1 MISVV
6 LVDDEQALRR
16 GIRFILEG
24 AADIGVVAEASNG
37 RDGVARVLDLRPD
50 VVLMDIRMPV
60 MDGIEAA
67 GQLQASAPDTPVVM
81 LTAFDTDEFIVDA
94 LHAGAMGFLLKTI
107 EPEGLVSAVRA
118 VAAGQQLLSPK
129 ALKNLLAL
137 KRPEPAPTTAATAPE
152 PRPLGGLSQREN
164 DVAQLVAQG
173 LDNQEI
179 ADQLYVSVTTV
190 KTHIKHILDKLGGTN
205 RVHIAIAVLESR

>member
-24 AADIGVVAEASNG
+24 AADIEVLAEASNG
-37 RDGVARVLDLRPD
+37 REGVARVTDLRPD

-67 GQLQASAPDTPVVM
+67 GQLRASAPDIPVVM

-118 VAAGQQLLSPK
+118 AATGQQLLSPQ

-137 KRPEPAPTTAATAPE
+137 K
-152 PRPLGGLSQREN
+152 LS
-164 DVAQLVAQG
+164 L
-173 LDNQEI
+173 I
-179 ADQLYVSVTTV
+179 
-190 KTHIKHILDKLGGTN
+190 HI
-205 RVHIAIAVLESR
+205 

>member
-24 AADIGVVAEASNG
+24 AADIEVVAEAGNG

-67 GQLQASAPDTPVVM
+67 GKLRASAPDIPVVM

-107 EPEGLVSAVRA
+107 DPEGLVSAVRA

-137 KRPEPAPTTAATAPE
+137 KHPEPTPAAEVRE
-152 PRPLGGLSQREN
+152 PHPLEELSEREN
-164 DVAQLVAQG
+164 EVAELVAQG

-179 ADQLYVSVTTV
+179 AGQLYVSVTTV

>member
-24 AADIGVVAEASNG
+24 APDIEVVAEASNG

-67 GQLQASAPDTPVVM
+67 GKLRASAPDIPVVM

-94 LHAGAMGFLLKTI
+94 LHAGALGFLLKTI

-137 KRPEPAPTTAATAPE
+137 KRPEPAPAAKAPE
-152 PRPLGGLSQREN
+152 PSPLEELSEREN
-164 DVAQLVAQG
+164 EVAQLVAQG

-179 ADQLYVSVTTV
+179 AGQLYVSVTTV

>member
-24 AADIGVVAEASNG
+24 APDIEVVAEASNG
-37 RDGVARVLDLRPD
+37 RDGVARVLDLQPD

-67 GQLQASAPDTPVVM
+67 GKLRASAPETPVVM

-129 ALKNLLAL
+129 ALHNLLAL
-137 KRPEPAPTTAATAPE
+137 KTPEPSPAAE
-152 PRPLGGLSQREN
+152 PCPLEGLSQRE
-164 DVAQLVAQG
+164 DEVAQLVAQG

-179 ADQLYVSVTTV
+179 AGQLYVSVTTV

>member
-24 AADIGVVAEASNG
+24 AADIEVVAEASNG

-67 GQLQASAPDTPVVM
+67 GQLRASAPDIPVVM

-137 KRPEPAPTTAATAPE
+137 KRPEPAPAAKAPE

>member
-24 AADIGVVAEASNG
+24 ASDIEVVAEASNG
-37 RDGVARVLDLRPD
+37 RDGVARVTDLRPD

-67 GQLQASAPDTPVVM
+67 GQLRASAPDIPVVM

-129 ALKNLLAL
+129 ALHNLLAL
-137 KRPEPAPTTAATAPE
+137 KTPEPAPAAE
-152 PRPLGGLSQREN
+152 PCPLEGLSQREN
-164 DVAQLVAQG
+164 EVAQLVAQG

-179 ADQLYVSVTTV
+179 AGQLYVSVTTV
-190 KTHIKHILDKLGGTN
+190 KTHVKHILDKLGGTN

>member
-24 AADIGVVAEASNG
+24 AADIEVVAEASNG

-67 GQLQASAPDTPVVM
+67 GQLRASAPDIPVVM

-118 VAAGQQLLSPK
+118 AATGQQLLSPQ

-137 KRPEPAPTTAATAPE
+137 KRPEPAPAAE
-152 PRPLGGLSQREN
+152 PCPLDGLSQREN

>member
-24 AADIGVVAEASNG
+24 APDIEVVAEASNG

-67 GQLQASAPDTPVVM
+67 GKLRASAPDIPVVM

-137 KRPEPAPTTAATAPE
+137 KRPEPAPAAKAPE

>member
-1 MISVV
+1 
-6 LVDDEQALRR
+6 
-16 GIRFILEG
+16 
-24 AADIGVVAEASNG
+24 
-37 RDGVARVLDLRPD
+37 
-50 VVLMDIRMPV
+50 
-60 MDGIEAA
+60 
-67 GQLQASAPDTPVVM
+67 
-81 LTAFDTDEFIVDA
+81 VDA

-137 KRPEPAPTTAATAPE
+137 KRPEPAPAAKAPE
-152 PRPLGGLSQREN
+152 PSPLEELSEREN
-164 DVAQLVAQG
+164 EVAQLVAQG

-179 ADQLYVSVTTV
+179 AGQLYVSVTTV

>member
-24 AADIGVVAEASNG
+24 ASDIEVVAEASNG
-37 RDGVARVLDLRPD
+37 RDGVARVTDLRPD

-67 GQLQASAPDTPVVM
+67 GQLRASAPDIPVVM

-118 VAAGQQLLSPK
+118 VAAGQQLLSPQ
-129 ALKNLLAL
+129 ALRNLLAL
-137 KRPEPAPTTAATAPE
+137 KRPEPTPAAEVHE
-152 PRPLGGLSQREN
+152 PRPLEELSEREN
-164 DVAQLVAQG
+164 EVAQLVAQG

-179 ADQLYVSVTTV
+179 AGQLYVSVTTV

>member
-24 AADIGVVAEASNG
+24 AADIEVVAEASNG

-67 GQLQASAPDTPVVM
+67 GKLRASAPDIPVVM

-118 VAAGQQLLSPK
+118 AATGQQLLSPQ

-137 KRPEPAPTTAATAPE
+137 KRPEPAPAAKAPE
-152 PRPLGGLSQREN
+152 PCPLEGLSQREN

-179 ADQLYVSVTTV
+179 AGQLYVSVTTV

>member
-24 AADIGVVAEASNG
+24 AADIEVVAEASNG

-67 GQLQASAPDTPVVM
+67 GKLRASAPDIPVVM

-118 VAAGQQLLSPK
+118 VAAGQQLLSPQ

-137 KRPEPAPTTAATAPE
+137 KRPEPAPTTAAKAPE
-152 PRPLGGLSQREN
+152 PSPLEELSEREN
-164 DVAQLVAQG
+164 EVAQLVAQG

-205 RVHIAIAVLESR
+205 RVHIAIAVLESC

>member
-24 AADIGVVAEASNG
+24 ASDIEVVAEASNG
-37 RDGVARVLDLRPD
+37 RDGVARVTDLRPD

-67 GQLQASAPDTPVVM
+67 GQLRASAPDIPVVM

-129 ALKNLLAL
+129 ALHNLLAL
-137 KRPEPAPTTAATAPE
+137 KTPEPSPAAE
-152 PRPLGGLSQREN
+152 PCPLEGLSQREN
-164 DVAQLVAQG
+164 EVAQLVAQG

-179 ADQLYVSVTTV
+179 AEQLYVSVATV

>member
-24 AADIGVVAEASNG
+24 AADIEVVAEAGNG
-37 RDGVARVLDLRPD
+37 RDGVARVLDLQPD

-67 GQLQASAPDTPVVM
+67 GQLRASAPETPVVM

-118 VAAGQQLLSPK
+118 AATGQQLLSPK

-137 KRPEPAPTTAATAPE
+137 KRPEPTPAAEVRE
-152 PRPLGGLSQREN
+152 PRPLEELSEREN
-164 DVAQLVAQG
+164 EVAELVAQG

-179 ADQLYVSVTTV
+179 AGQLYVSVTTV

>member
-24 AADIGVVAEASNG
+24 APDIEVVAEASNG
-37 RDGVARVLDLRPD
+37 RDGVARVTDLRPD

-67 GQLQASAPDTPVVM
+67 GQLRASAPDIPVVM
-81 LTAFDTDEFIVDA
+81 LTAFDTDAFIVDA
-94 LHAGAMGFLLKTI
+94 LRAGAMGFLLKTI

-118 VAAGQQLLSPK
+118 AATGQQLLSPQ

-137 KRPEPAPTTAATAPE
+137 KRPELEPAEVEVLE
-152 PRPLGGLSQREN
+152 PRPLEGLSQREN
-164 DVAQLVAQG
+164 EVAQLVAQG

>member
-24 AADIGVVAEASNG
+24 APDIEVVAEASNG
-37 RDGVARVLDLRPD
+37 RDGVARVLDLCPD

-67 GQLQASAPDTPVVM
+67 GHLRTSAPDIPVVM

-137 KRPEPAPTTAATAPE
+137 KRPEPAPAAKAPE
-152 PRPLGGLSQREN
+152 PCPLEELSEREN
-164 DVAQLVAQG
+164 EVAQLVAQG

-179 ADQLYVSVTTV
+179 AGQLYVSVTTV

>member
-24 AADIGVVAEASNG
+24 ASDIEVVAEASNG
-37 RDGVARVLDLRPD
+37 RDGVARVTDLRPD

-67 GQLQASAPDTPVVM
+67 GQLRASAPDIPVVM

-129 ALKNLLAL
+129 ALHNLLAL
-137 KRPEPAPTTAATAPE
+137 KTPEPSPAAE
-152 PRPLGGLSQREN
+152 PCPLEGLSQREN
-164 DVAQLVAQG
+164 EVAQLVAQG

-179 ADQLYVSVTTV
+179 AEQLYVSVTTV

>member
-24 AADIGVVAEASNG
+24 ASDIEVVAEASNG
-37 RDGVARVLDLRPD
+37 RDGVARVTDLRPD

-67 GQLQASAPDTPVVM
+67 GQLRASAPDIPVVM

-94 LHAGAMGFLLKTI
+94 LRAGAMGFLLKTI

-118 VAAGQQLLSPK
+118 AATGQQLLSPQ

-137 KRPEPAPTTAATAPE
+137 KRPEPEPAAE
-152 PRPLGGLSQREN
+152 PCPLEGLSQREN

>member
-24 AADIGVVAEASNG
+24 AADIEVVAEASNG

-67 GQLQASAPDTPVVM
+67 GKLRGSAPDIPVVM

-137 KRPEPAPTTAATAPE
+137 KRPEPAPAAKAPE
-152 PRPLGGLSQREN
+152 PSPLEELSEREN
-164 DVAQLVAQG
+164 EVAQLVAQG

-179 ADQLYVSVTTV
+179 AGQLYVSVTTV

>member
-24 AADIGVVAEASNG
+24 APDIEVVAEASNG
-37 RDGVARVLDLRPD
+37 RDGVARVLDLQPD

-67 GQLQASAPDTPVVM
+67 GKLRASAPDIPVVM

-129 ALKNLLAL
+129 ALHNLLAL
-137 KRPEPAPTTAATAPE
+137 KTPEPAPAAE
-152 PRPLGGLSQREN
+152 PCPLEGLSQREN
-164 DVAQLVAQG
+164 EVAQLVAQG

-179 ADQLYVSVTTV
+179 AGQLYVSVTTV

>member
-24 AADIGVVAEASNG
+24 ASDIEVVAEASNG
-37 RDGVARVLDLRPD
+37 RDGVARVTDLRPD

-67 GQLQASAPDTPVVM
+67 GQLRASAPDIPVVM

-118 VAAGQQLLSPK
+118 AATGQQLLSPQ

-137 KRPEPAPTTAATAPE
+137 KRPEPEPAEVLE
-152 PRPLGGLSQREN
+152 PRPLKGLSQREN
-164 DVAQLVAQG
+164 EVAQLVAQG

>member
-1 MISVV
+1 
-6 LVDDEQALRR
+6 
-16 GIRFILEG
+16 
-24 AADIGVVAEASNG
+24 
-37 RDGVARVLDLRPD
+37 
-50 VVLMDIRMPV
+50 
-60 MDGIEAA
+60 
-67 GQLQASAPDTPVVM
+67 M

-118 VAAGQQLLSPK
+118 AATGQQLLSPQ

-137 KRPEPAPTTAATAPE
+137 KRPEPEPAEVEVLE
-152 PRPLGGLSQREN
+152 PRPLEGLSQREN
-164 DVAQLVAQG
+164 EVAQLVAQG

>member
-24 AADIGVVAEASNG
+24 AADIEVVAEAGNG
-37 RDGVARVLDLRPD
+37 RDGVARVLDLQPD

-67 GQLQASAPDTPVVM
+67 GQLRASAPETPVVM

-118 VAAGQQLLSPK
+118 AATGQQLLSPK

-137 KRPEPAPTTAATAPE
+137 KRPEPTPAAEVRE
-152 PRPLGGLSQREN
+152 PRPLEELSEREN
-164 DVAQLVAQG
+164 EVAQLVAQG

-179 ADQLYVSVTTV
+179 AGQLYVSVTTV

>member
-24 AADIGVVAEASNG
+24 APDIEVVAEASNG
-37 RDGVARVLDLRPD
+37 RDGVARVTDLRPD

-67 GQLQASAPDTPVVM
+67 GQLRASAPDIPVVM
-81 LTAFDTDEFIVDA
+81 LTAFDTDAFIVDA
-94 LHAGAMGFLLKTI
+94 LRAGAMGFLLKTI

-118 VAAGQQLLSPK
+118 AA
-129 ALKNLLAL
+129 A
-137 KRPEPAPTTAATAPE
+137 EPASSEEPSGAQAARAGAGG
-152 PRPLGGLSQREN
+152 RALSAGGLKSARE
-164 DVAQLVAQG
+164 
-173 LDNQEI
+173 
-179 ADQLYVSVTTV
+179 
-190 KTHIKHILDKLGGTN
+190 
-205 RVHIAIAVLESR
+205 

>member
-24 AADIGVVAEASNG
+24 APDIEVVAEASNG
-37 RDGVARVLDLRPD
+37 RDGVARVLDLQPD

-67 GQLQASAPDTPVVM
+67 GKLRASAPDIPVVM

-129 ALKNLLAL
+129 ALHNLLAL
-137 KRPEPAPTTAATAPE
+137 KTPEPSPAAE
-152 PRPLGGLSQREN
+152 PCPLEGLSQREN
-164 DVAQLVAQG
+164 EVAQLVAQG

-179 ADQLYVSVTTV
+179 AEQLYVSVTTV

>member
-24 AADIGVVAEASNG
+24 AADIEVVAEAGNG
-37 RDGVARVLDLRPD
+37 RDGVARVLDLHPD

-67 GQLQASAPDTPVVM
+67 GKLRASAPETPVVM

-118 VAAGQQLLSPK
+118 AATGQQLLSPK

-137 KRPEPAPTTAATAPE
+137 KRPEPTPAAEVRE
-152 PRPLGGLSQREN
+152 PRPLEELSEREN
-164 DVAQLVAQG
+164 EVAQLVAQG

-179 ADQLYVSVTTV
+179 AGQLYVSVTTV

>member
-24 AADIGVVAEASNG
+24 AADIEVVAEASNG
-37 RDGVARVLDLRPD
+37 RDGVARVLDLQPD

-67 GQLQASAPDTPVVM
+67 GKLRASAPDIPVVM

-129 ALKNLLAL
+129 ALHNLLAL
-137 KRPEPAPTTAATAPE
+137 KTPEPSPAAE
-152 PRPLGGLSQREN
+152 PCPLEGLSQREN
-164 DVAQLVAQG
+164 EVAQLVAQG

-179 ADQLYVSVTTV
+179 AGQLYVSVTTV

>member
-24 AADIGVVAEASNG
+24 APDIEVVAEASNG

-67 GQLQASAPDTPVVM
+67 GKLRASAPDIPVVM

-137 KRPEPAPTTAATAPE
+137 KRPEPAPAAKAPE
-152 PRPLGGLSQREN
+152 PSPLEELSEREN
-164 DVAQLVAQG
+164 EVAQLVAQG

-179 ADQLYVSVTTV
+179 AGQLYVSVTTV

>member
-24 AADIGVVAEASNG
+24 AADIEVVAEASNG
-37 RDGVARVLDLRPD
+37 RDGVAHVADLRPD

-67 GQLQASAPDTPVVM
+67 GKLRASAPDIPVVM

>member
-24 AADIGVVAEASNG
+24 AADIEVVAEASNG

-67 GQLQASAPDTPVVM
+67 GKLRASAPDIPVVM

-137 KRPEPAPTTAATAPE
+137 KRPEPAPAAKAPE
-152 PRPLGGLSQREN
+152 PSPLEELSEREN
-164 DVAQLVAQG
+164 EVAQLVAQG

-179 ADQLYVSVTTV
+179 AGQLYVSVTTV

-205 RVHIAIAVLESR
+205 RVHIAIAVLKSR

>member
-24 AADIGVVAEASNG
+24 APDIEVMAEASNG
-37 RDGVARVLDLRPD
+37 RDGVAHVLDLRPD
-50 VVLMDIRMPV
+50 VVLMDIRMAV
-60 MDGIEAA
+60 MDSIEAA
-67 GQLQASAPDTPVVM
+67 GQLRASAPDIPVVM

-107 EPEGLVSAVRA
+107 EPEGLVSAVQ
-118 VAAGQQLLSPK
+118 AAATGRQLLSPK

-137 KRPEPAPTTAATAPE
+137 KHLEPVPAAAAKAPG
-152 PRPLGGLSQREN
+152 PRPLEDLSQREN
-164 DVAQLVAQG
+164 EVAELVAQG

-179 ADQLYVSVTTV
+179 AGQLYVSVTTV

>member
-1 MISVV
+1 MAEPIRVL
-6 LVDDEQALRR
+6 LVDDQSLVRSGFHMLIDSEDDMA
-16 GIRFILEG
+16 
-24 AADIGVVAEASNG
+24 VVGEASNG
-37 RDGVARVLDLRPD
+37 AEALEKLRTIEVDVA
-50 VVLMDIRMPV
+50 LMDIRMPV

-67 GQLQASAPDTPVVM
+67 GKLRASAPDIPVVM

-129 ALKNLLAL
+129 ALHNLLAL
-137 KRPEPAPTTAATAPE
+137 KTPEPAPAAE
-152 PRPLGGLSQREN
+152 PCPLEGLSQREN
-164 DVAQLVAQG
+164 EVAQLVAQG

-179 ADQLYVSVTTV
+179 AGQLYVSVTTV

>member
-24 AADIGVVAEASNG
+24 APDIEVVAEASNG

-67 GQLQASAPDTPVVM
+67 GKLRASAPDIPVVM

-137 KRPEPAPTTAATAPE
+137 KRPEPAPAAKAPE

-179 ADQLYVSVTTV
+179 AGQLYVSVTTV

>member
-24 AADIGVVAEASNG
+24 APDIQVVAEASNG

-67 GQLQASAPDTPVVM
+67 GKLRASAPDIPVVM

-118 VAAGQQLLSPK
+118 AATGQQLLSPK

-137 KRPEPAPTTAATAPE
+137 KRPEPTPAAEVHE
-152 PRPLGGLSQREN
+152 PRPLEELSEREN
-164 DVAQLVAQG
+164 EVAQLVAQG

-179 ADQLYVSVTTV
+179 AGQLYVSVTTV